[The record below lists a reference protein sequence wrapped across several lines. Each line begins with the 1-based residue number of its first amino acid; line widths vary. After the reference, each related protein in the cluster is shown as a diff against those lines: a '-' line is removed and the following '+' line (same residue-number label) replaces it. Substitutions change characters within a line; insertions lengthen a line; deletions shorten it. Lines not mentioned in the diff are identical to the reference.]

1 MMFVSSPAAAHAVDA
16 ASTFST
22 AAKNS
27 VLQSTAVTVCLARN
41 RCAVFSSRGCMCGP
55 GEMFDARLALRGDEE
70 AVILVIVAR
79 RRGVFM
85 VDGTRR

>member
-1 MMFVSSPAAAHAVDA
+1 
-16 ASTFST
+16 
-22 AAKNS
+22 
-27 VLQSTAVTVCLARN
+27 
-41 RCAVFSSRGCMCGP
+41 MCGP